1 MDYIYIDES
10 GDLGK
15 DSKYFIISAII
26 SSNKTDL
33 ERIINKINRIFKKQL
48 RNSNEIKGNNT
59 PNYIIKKILKRL
71 ENIDYEAVIIVF
83 NKENKDKIKYSNN
96 NELYDIIAS
105 ELAKMITIKQK
116 TSIIIDKSK
125 TKHSDIKLFDNY
137 FIENLN
143 NNLNF
148 PIEISHLSST
158 NSKGLQIIDIISWS
172 YFQNYEKNNEEF
184 IKLIKN
190 SNVKIL
196 FER

>member
-33 ERIINKINRIFKKQL
+33 ERIINKIKKIKKKQL

-125 TKHSDIKLFDNY
+125 TKHSDIKLFDKY

>member
-48 RNSNEIKGNNT
+48 RNFNEIKGNNT

-125 TKHSDIKLFDNY
+125 TKHSDIKLFDKY

>member
-10 GDLGK
+10 GDLGE

-125 TKHSDIKLFDNY
+125 TKHSDIKLFDKY

-143 NNLNF
+143 NNLNL

>member
-71 ENIDYEAVIIVF
+71 ENIDYEAMIIVF

-125 TKHSDIKLFDNY
+125 TKHSDIKLFDKY

>member
-59 PNYIIKKILKRL
+59 PNYIIKKILK
-71 ENIDYEAVIIVF
+71 
-83 NKENKDKIKYSNN
+83 IKYSNN

-125 TKHSDIKLFDNY
+125 TKHSDIKLFDKY

>member
-1 MDYIYIDES
+1 
-10 GDLGK
+10 
-15 DSKYFIISAII
+15 
-26 SSNKTDL
+26 
-33 ERIINKINRIFKKQL
+33 
-48 RNSNEIKGNNT
+48 
-59 PNYIIKKILKRL
+59 
-71 ENIDYEAVIIVF
+71 VIIVF
-83 NKENKDKIKYSNN
+83 NKENKDKIKYSNNNNNNNNN

-125 TKHSDIKLFDNY
+125 TKHSDIKLFDKY

-172 YFQNYEKNNEEF
+172 YFQNYEKNNEEY
-184 IKLIKN
+184 
-190 SNVKIL
+190 KIN
-196 FER
+196 

>member
-10 GDLGK
+10 GDLGE

-125 TKHSDIKLFDNY
+125 TKHSDIKLFDKH

>member
-71 ENIDYEAVIIVF
+71 ENIDYEAMIIVF
-83 NKENKDKIKYSNN
+83 NKENKHKIKYSNN

-105 ELAKMITIKQK
+105 ELAKMITIKKK

-125 TKHSDIKLFDNY
+125 TKHSDIKLFDKY

>member
-105 ELAKMITIKQK
+105 ELAK
-116 TSIIIDKSK
+116 
-125 TKHSDIKLFDNY
+125 
-137 FIENLN
+137 
-143 NNLNF
+143 
-148 PIEISHLSST
+148 
-158 NSKGLQIIDIISWS
+158 
-172 YFQNYEKNNEEF
+172 
-184 IKLIKN
+184 
-190 SNVKIL
+190 
-196 FER
+196 

>member
-26 SSNKTDL
+26 TSNKTDL

-125 TKHSDIKLFDNY
+125 TKHSDIKLFDKH

-172 YFQNYEKNNEEF
+172 YFQKYEKNNEEF

>member
-125 TKHSDIKLFDNY
+125 TKHSDIKLFDKY

-143 NNLNF
+143 NKLNF

>member
-26 SSNKTDL
+26 SSNKTEL

-96 NELYDIIAS
+96 NELYDII
-105 ELAKMITIKQK
+105 
-116 TSIIIDKSK
+116 DKSE
-125 TKHSDIKLFDNY
+125 TKHSDIKLFDKY

-172 YFQNYEKNNEEF
+172 YFQKYEKNNEEF

>member
-33 ERIINKINRIFKKQL
+33 ERIINNINRIFKKQL

-125 TKHSDIKLFDNY
+125 TKHSDIKLFDKY

>member
-10 GDLGK
+10 GDLGE

-33 ERIINKINRIFKKQL
+33 ERIINKIKRIIKKQL

-83 NKENKDKIKYSNN
+83 NKENIDKIKYSNN

-125 TKHSDIKLFDNY
+125 TKHSDIKLFDKY

-172 YFQNYEKNNEEF
+172 YFQNYEKNNDEF

>member
-15 DSKYFIISAII
+15 DSKYFVISAII
-26 SSNKTDL
+26 SSNKPDL

-125 TKHSDIKLFDNY
+125 TKHSDIKLFDKY

>member
-15 DSKYFIISAII
+15 DSKYFIIAAII

-48 RNSNEIKGNNT
+48 RDSNEIKGNNT
-59 PNYIIKKILKRL
+59 PDYIIKKILKRL
-71 ENIDYEAVIIVF
+71 DKIDYKVTILVF
-83 NKENKDKIKYSNN
+83 NKENKHKIKYSDN
-96 NELYDIIAS
+96 NELYDILAS
-105 ELAKMITIKQK
+105 ELAKMITINKK

-125 TKHSDIKLFDNY
+125 SKHSDIKIFDMN
-137 FIENLN
+137 FIENLK

-172 YFQNYEKNNEEF
+172 YFQNYEKSNEEF

-190 SNVKIL
+190 SDVKIL
-196 FER
+196 FEG

>member
-125 TKHSDIKLFDNY
+125 TKHSDIKLFDKH

-172 YFQNYEKNNEEF
+172 YFQKYEKNNEEF

>member
-125 TKHSDIKLFDNY
+125 TKHSDIKLFDKH